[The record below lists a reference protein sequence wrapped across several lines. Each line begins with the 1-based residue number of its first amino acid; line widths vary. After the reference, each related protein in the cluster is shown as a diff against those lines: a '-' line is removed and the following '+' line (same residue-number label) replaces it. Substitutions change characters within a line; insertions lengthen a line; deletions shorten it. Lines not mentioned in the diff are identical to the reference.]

1 MIMEMKKIHKWN
13 NILFRKNIIINRK
26 MKFIIDKMASTELID
41 FDLDK
46 TKDFNRVYYE
56 YLEYT

>member
-46 TKDFNRVYYE
+46 TKDFNKV
-56 YLEYT
+56 

>member
-56 YLEYT
+56 HLEYT